1 MAGATI
7 YDVAEAAGVSIAT
20 VSRVLNTPQ
29 QVNETTRQRVLAQID
44 RLDFVPKA
52 EASARARRSNYRIGV
67 LAPFFIYP
75 SFVQRLRGIAS
86 VLDNTVYELVVYNV
100 DSPERCRS
108 YLESLPLSRRLDGLI
123 LVSLRIDDAI
133 AERLLQHNLQTVLI
147 ETSHVA
153 FSGVESDNEAGGR
166 LAAEYLL
173 EKGYRQLGFIGGDV
187 EIPGYTV
194 RTSEVRLAGY
204 QQFLQQAGVP
214 LPPHHV
220 CLTDYGLEAAHRQT
234 HRLLDQPDRPQAI
247 FAASDIQALGV
258 LKAVRERGL
267 HAPADLAVLGF
278 DDLDVAGYLGLTT
291 ISQSLDE
298 SGRVAV
304 ELLLNRMTMP
314 DRPVQRVRLPLTV
327 VSRETS

>member
-29 QVNETTRQRVLAQID
+29 QVNESTRRRVLAEID
-44 RLDFVPKA
+44 RLGFVPKA
-52 EASARARRSNYRIGV
+52 EASARARRSTYRIGV

-86 VLDNTVYELVVYNV
+86 VLDGTAYELVVYNV
-100 DSPERCRS
+100 DSPERCRG

-153 FSGVESDNEAGGR
+153 LSGVEIDNEAGGR
-166 LAAEYLL
+166 LAAGYLL
-173 EKGYRQLGFIGGDV
+173 GKGYRRLGFLGGDV
-187 EIPGYTV
+187 EIPGYTM
-194 RTSEVRLAGY
+194 RTSEVRFAGY
-204 QQFLQQAGVP
+204 QQALQQAGIL
-214 LPPHHV
+214 LPPHHI
-220 CLTDYGLEAAHRQT
+220 CFTGYGLEPAHRQSLT
-234 HRLLDQPDRPQAI
+234 LLDQPDRPQAI

-258 LKAVRERGL
+258 LKAARQLGL

-278 DDLDVAGYLGLTT
+278 DDLDIAGYLGLTT

-304 ELLLNRMTMP
+304 ELLLNRLTTP
-314 DRPVQRVRLPLTV
+314 ARPVQRVRLPLAV
-327 VSRETS
+327 VSRETV